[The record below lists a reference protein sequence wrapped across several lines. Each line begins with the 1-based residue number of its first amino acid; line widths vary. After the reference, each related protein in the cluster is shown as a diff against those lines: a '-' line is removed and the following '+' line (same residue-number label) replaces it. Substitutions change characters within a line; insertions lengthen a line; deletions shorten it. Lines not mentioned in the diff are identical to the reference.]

1 MNKQDILSNQV
12 NVYKDALRKAE
23 LRENA
28 LKKQIAEMVEERP
41 KLIVS
46 NMKLNQEIDNL
57 RDLLC
62 DKEDRI
68 FVTNRKRNNHV
79 DQYLTVQQMKPELW
93 PDDSR
98 INTIGQ
104 NGNTGEHYE

>member
-1 MNKQDILSNQV
+1 MNKEAIYRTQAAS
-12 NVYKDALRKAE
+12 YKLQLDQANARINE
-23 LRENA
+23 LVQERA
-28 LKKQIAEMVEERP
+28 HLLVE
-41 KLIVS
+41 

-57 RDLLC
+57 RDLLG
-62 DKEDRI
+62 DKEDRV

-98 INTIGQ
+98 INAIGQ

>member
-1 MNKQDILSNQV
+1 MNNQNILNHQV
-12 NVYKDALRKAE
+12 NVYKDALKKAE
-23 LRENA
+23 FRENA
-28 LKKQIAEMVEERP
+28 LKKQLAEMVEERA

-46 NMKLNQEIDNL
+46 NMRLSQEIDNL
-57 RDLLC
+57 RDLLG
-62 DKEDRI
+62 DKEDRV

-93 PDDSR
+93 PDESR
-98 INTIGQ
+98 INAIGQ